1 MVVVVQSFSCV
12 QLFATPWTAAHQA
25 SLSLTI
31 SWSLLKLVSIE
42 LVMPSNHLVLCHPL
56 LLLPLIFPSIR
67 VFSNESAL
75 HISWPKYCS
84 FSFCY
89 SPSKPAFSLSS
100 FTCSMR
106 LFSSS
111 SLSAIRSQL
120 TYITALSEK
129 KIQNLDKGRWL
140 LCGHW
145 TKGSEIHCLKH
156 WKH

>member
-1 MVVVVQSFSCV
+1 MVVFSCV
-12 QLFATPWTAAHQA
+12 QLFATPWTGARQA

-56 LLLPLIFPSIR
+56 LLPWIFPSTR
-67 VFSNESAL
+67 VFSNELAL
-75 HISWPKYCS
+75 HISWRKYCS

-100 FTCSMR
+100 FTFIMR

-120 TYITALSEK
+120 TYTTALSEK

-140 LCGHW
+140 LCDHW
-145 TKGSEIHCLKH
+145 TKSSEI
-156 WKH
+156 